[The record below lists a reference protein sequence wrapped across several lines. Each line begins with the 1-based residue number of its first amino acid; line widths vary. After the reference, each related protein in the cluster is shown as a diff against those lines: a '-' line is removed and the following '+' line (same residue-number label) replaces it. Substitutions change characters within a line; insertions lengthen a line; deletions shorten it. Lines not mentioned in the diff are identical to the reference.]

1 MVFKEFQNA
10 EEGIRFMAE
19 GALKYIAQLRLNGA
33 DVNILG
39 NRMFFHFARRG
50 AHVLFIFTLDD
61 TGYVLTLQEAK
72 VRIWKNDTR
81 LVYNFEHGVE
91 EVFYS
96 CSRGEISAKAKRTDS
111 LPKLDI
117 GVLPEMMS
125 SMKALYRYVRLL
137 SSFDTIL
144 PRSILCRTF

>member
-1 MVFKEFQNA
+1 
-10 EEGIRFMAE
+10 MAE
-19 GALKYIAQLRLNGA
+19 GTVKYLIKLKSLGA
-33 DVNILG
+33 DVNVLG
-39 NRMFFHFARRG
+39 NRTFFHFIRRG
-50 AHVLFIFTLDD
+50 AHVLFIFVNDD

-72 VRIWKNDTR
+72 VRIWKDDAR
-81 LVYNFEHGVE
+81 FVYNFEEGVE

-96 CSRGEISAKAKRTDS
+96 CSKGEISAKAKRTDS

-117 GVLPEMMS
+117 SVLPEMLTS
-125 SMKALYRYVRLL
+125 TKALYRYVRLL